1 MAITREQLRV
11 LRVEM
16 QAALNKAGI
25 KNFDL
30 EVGAMRFGPDEVNI
44 KVKGKL
50 KGVATATDRVFER
63 KVAELGLQLVNA
75 EGKRLTGYTP
85 SRWKYPFSYVSNRGA
100 QYKCTEAQAKVLFGT
115 AKTKIVARNTMEA
128 MLGM

>member
-1 MAITREQLRV
+1 MAITKEQLRV
-11 LRVEM
+11 LRTEM

-30 EVGAMRFGPDEVNI
+30 EVGAMRFGADEVTI
-44 KVKGKL
+44 KVMGKL

-63 KVAELGLQLVNA
+63 KVAELGLQLTNA
-75 EGKRLTGYTP
+75 KGQRLTGYTP

-100 QYKCTEAQAKVLFGT
+100 RYKCSEEQARVLFGT
-115 AKTKIVARNTMEA
+115 KTKVVVRNTMES